1 MQQLPICLCEMLC
14 SLLIELVAH
23 SCTSCG
29 VVQDE
34 EVPLCRLLMIHLWQT
49 LTAVSS
55 SMHAYWMLYSL
66 SWNVVAIKQK
76 IKSLY
81 FYANVY
87 LTSFSPVYVWR
98 IITVGRS
105 GGASSHFHS
114 QCTVNLLTNDK
125 GMQKR
130 WCQPPSIFR
139 FLLLTFTVTIS
150 GVALFFLL

>member
-81 FYANVY
+81 FMQMSIWPFWSHENYWKLPQQIMTCFIQHTKAISIVSISDC
-87 LTSFSPVYVWR
+87 LKQMW
-98 IITVGRS
+98 TVGTQWTR
-105 GGASSHFHS
+105 
-114 QCTVNLLTNDK
+114 TTLW
-125 GMQKR
+125 GMWNRIRIRTLQL
-130 WCQPPSIFR
+130 CN
-139 FLLLTFTVTIS
+139 
-150 GVALFFLL
+150 